1 MNNNNLIQL
10 EYDFLECENNEF
22 TAESLEKLKALLT
35 IRKNGNVIYICHPK
49 HLFENMLEDVDTKEI
64 KYVDFDSINVQKMIE
79 FNDFGRYSIVE
90 QICSKRNNQF
100 TYIIK
105 KASHMMKKY
114 QEKGVSH
121 FSYPFVI
128 LEEIYNGAAESQYF
142 VRGIVNFSQKGFSLV
157 FNPIA
162 IKELP
167 QESIWQKSL
176 RFGDNFN

>member
-1 MNNNNLIQL
+1 
-10 EYDFLECENNEF
+10 
-22 TAESLEKLKALLT
+22 
-35 IRKNGNVIYICHPK
+35 
-49 HLFENMLEDVDTKEI
+49 
-64 KYVDFDSINVQKMIE
+64 MIE
-79 FNDFGRYSIVE
+79 LNDFGRYLIVE

-105 KASHMMKKY
+105 KASHMLKKY

-128 LEEIYNGAAESQYF
+128 LEEIYNGVDEPQYF
-142 VRGIVNFSQKGFSLV
+142 VRGIVNCSQKGFSLA
-157 FNPIA
+157 FNPFA

-176 RFGDNFN
+176 RFSDNFD